1 MNDLKRLISKLKA
14 EGDVTSQEAFEVWK
28 KFFLYNL
35 KGRISDIRDLTVWY
49 RIAHMLLAK
58 GKRGHFIESIPTERC
73 NVRDRKMSSAIEG
86 CRRYIEAPLKAEEI
100 EIGKDA
106 PFENVSFSDLTFYE
120 GRMILFRCGI
130 APLLEGKTKY
140 PKKEPCFRTFD
151 GVRLLELAEKDD
163 ITKEESDWIFD
174 YADLANTIRFYK
186 FNCKP
191 LQAWFD
197 SVFKKLVA
205 GKRGN
210 FLYTLPTAMYG
221 RLYDGSKLYR
231 ILSHED
237 LIHTIYIFKN
247 GRVREINS
255 TRVGIL
261 AESMKDVRYLG
272 QVAPYTKPGMFSN
285 VSPAFEDD
293 TVKLEAVKRLKLPAV
308 LAKAR
313 RQEDGRPNFAFLY
326 SNDDTVKKIV
336 DMDIKDICL
345 RSETVE
351 DAVNAV
357 MERLMRQE
365 IHDIA
370 ENDEWM
376 EIER

>member
-73 NVRDRKMSSAIEG
+73 YVSDRKMSSAIEG
-86 CRRYIEAPLKAEEI
+86 CRRYIEAKAEEI
-100 EIGKDA
+100 EIGRDA
-106 PFENVSFSDLTFYE
+106 PFENVSFSDLTFHE

-130 APLLEGKTKY
+130 ASLLEGKTKY
-140 PKKEPCFRTFD
+140 PQKEPCFRTFD
-151 GVRLLELAEKDD
+151 GAYLLELAEKDD
-163 ITKEESDWIFD
+163 ITKEEADRIFD
-174 YADLANTIRFYK
+174 YVDLANIGRFYK
-186 FNCKP
+186 FDCKP
-191 LQAWFD
+191 LRAWFD
-197 SVFKKLVA
+197 SVFKKLA
-205 GKRGN
+205 SGKRGN
-210 FLYTLPTAMYG
+210 FLYTLPTVMRSG
-221 RLYDGSKLYR
+221 LYDRDELYR
-231 ILSHED
+231 MLSLED
-237 LIHTIYIFKN
+237 LIHTVYIFRD
-247 GRVREINS
+247 GRIREINS

-261 AESMKDVRYLG
+261 AECVKDVRHLG
-272 QVAPYTKPGMFSN
+272 EIAPHTKPGIYRKA
-285 VSPAFEDD
+285 SPAFADD
-293 TVKLEAVKRLKLPAV
+293 AVKLETIKRLKLPMV
-308 LAKAR
+308 LAKVER
-313 RQEDGRPNFAFLY
+313 WESYYQKFLPVY
-326 SNDDTVKKIV
+326 SNDETVKKIIS
-336 DMDIKDICL
+336 MDIKDICL

-365 IHDIA
+365 IHDMA

>member
-58 GKRGHFIESIPTERC
+58 GKKGHFIESIPTERC

-86 CRRYIEAPLKAEEI
+86 CRRYIEAKAEEI
-100 EIGKDA
+100 EIGRDA

-163 ITKEESDWIFD
+163 ITKEEADWIFD
-174 YADLANTIRFYK
+174 YADLANTSRFYK

-221 RLYDGSKLYR
+221 GLYDGSKLYR
-231 ILSHED
+231 MLSHED
-237 LIHTIYIFKN
+237 LIHTIYIFKD

-293 TVKLEAVKRLKLPAV
+293 TVKIEMIRRLKLPMI
-308 LAKAR
+308 LAKAER
-313 RQEDGRPNFAFLY
+313 WEFNYQRFAFVY
-326 SNDDTVKKIV
+326 SNDETVKKIIS
-336 DMDIKDICL
+336 MDIKDICL
-345 RSETVE
+345 RSKTVE
-351 DAVNAV
+351 DAMNAIA
-357 MERLMRQE
+357 EILMRQE